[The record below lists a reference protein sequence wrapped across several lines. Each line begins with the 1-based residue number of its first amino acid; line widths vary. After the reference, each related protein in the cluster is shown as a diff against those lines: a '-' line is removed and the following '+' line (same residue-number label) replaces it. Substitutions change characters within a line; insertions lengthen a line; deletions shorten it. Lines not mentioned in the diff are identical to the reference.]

1 MTATT
6 TVRTSRPPRPAGAQ
20 RQAAMRTGGHVV
32 RYAVVSLL
40 ALLFLLPF
48 FIMLKTAVSAPADIA
63 SRQFVLWPSEPDWSA
78 FARVF
83 DDPMFLR
90 SMLNSAV
97 MAVVL
102 TTGQIV
108 VAAMA
113 GYAMARIP
121 NRAAKA
127 LFSAT
132 IVVLLIPAAT
142 TFLPNFLIVARLG
155 WVDTLRGLIVP
166 GLFSAFNVFLFRQ
179 FFLNFPKE
187 LEEAGRLDGLGYFG
201 VFRRV
206 VVPNTL
212 AFASALTVLGF
223 VGAWNAFLWP
233 IVVAGG
239 GSGAVTVQ
247 VYLSSFLTAQTFDY
261 SGLFAAALLSLLP
274 VLLVFVLLQ
283 RWLVRGVAETGMG
296 GS

>member
-1 MTATT
+1 MTAFAQVPRAAGTGR
-6 TVRTSRPPRPAGAQ
+6 RT
-20 RQAAMRTGGHVV
+20 AARVGGNVA
-32 RYAVVSLL
+32 RYTAVTLA

-48 FIMLKTAVSAPADIA
+48 YIMVKTAVSPTTDIA
-63 SRQFVLWPSEPDWSA
+63 SRTFVLWPSDPDWSS
-78 FARVF
+78 FGRVLS
-83 DDPMFLR
+83 DPTFPR
-90 SMLNSAV
+90 AMLNSAV
-97 MAVVL
+97 MAVLL
-102 TTGQIV
+102 TSGQIV

-121 NRAAKA
+121 NRAAKP

-155 WVDTLRGLIVP
+155 WVDSLQGLIVP

-261 SGLFAAALLSLLP
+261 SGLFAAALVSLVP
-274 VLLVFVLLQ
+274 VLLVFLLLQ

-296 GS
+296 GT

>member
-1 MTATT
+1 MTT
-6 TVRTSRPPRPAGAQ
+6 TTHPPVGTARRNAV
-20 RQAAMRTGGHVV
+20 RTGGNVA
-32 RYAVVSLL
+32 RYTAVTLV

-48 FIMLKTAVSAPADIA
+48 YIMVKTAVSPTTDIA
-63 SRQFVLWPSEPDWSA
+63 SRTFVLWPSDPDWSS
-78 FARVF
+78 FTRVLS
-83 DDPMFLR
+83 DPTFPR
-90 SMLNSAV
+90 AMLNSAV

-102 TTGQIV
+102 TGGQIV

-121 NRAAKA
+121 NRAAKP

-155 WVDTLRGLIVP
+155 WVDSLQGLIVP

-261 SGLFAAALLSLLP
+261 SGLFAAALLSLIP
-274 VLLVFVLLQ
+274 VLLVFLLLQ

-296 GS
+296 GT

>member
-1 MTATT
+1 MSTAQLTRS
-6 TVRTSRPPRPAGAQ
+6 VPRAAGAGR
-20 RQAAMRTGGHVV
+20 RQAARAGVNV
-32 RYAVVSLL
+32 ARYLAVTLV

-48 FIMLKTAVSAPADIA
+48 YIMVKTAVSPAADVA
-63 SRQFVLWPSEPDWSA
+63 SRTFVLWPSDPDWSS
-78 FARVF
+78 FSRVLQ
-83 DDPMFLR
+83 DPTFPR
-90 SMLNSAV
+90 AMLNTAV

-102 TTGQIV
+102 TGGQIV
-108 VAAMA
+108 LAAMA

-121 NRAAKA
+121 NRAAKP

-155 WVDTLRGLIVP
+155 WVDSLRGLIIP

-201 VFRRV
+201 VFRRI

-223 VGAWNAFLWP
+223 VGSWNAFLWP
-233 IVVAGG
+233 LVVAGG

-274 VLLVFVLLQ
+274 VLFVFLVLQ

-296 GS
+296 GG

>member
-1 MTATT
+1 MS
-6 TVRTSRPPRPAGAQ
+6 TVDRVHAVRPAG
-20 RQAAMRTGGHVV
+20 TGRRNAVRAGGNVA
-32 RYAVVSLL
+32 RYAAVAVV

-48 FIMLKTAVSAPADIA
+48 YLMVKTAVSPAADIA
-63 SRQFVLWPSEPDWSA
+63 SRTFVLWPSEPDWSV
-78 FARVF
+78 FGRVL
-83 DDPMFLR
+83 DDPTFPR
-90 SMLNSAV
+90 AMLNSAV
-97 MAVVL
+97 MAVLL
-102 TTGQIV
+102 TGGQIV

-113 GYAMARIP
+113 GYALARIP
-121 NRAAKA
+121 NRAAGP

-155 WVDTLRGLIVP
+155 WVDSLRGLIVP

-201 VFRRV
+201 VFRRI

-223 VGAWNAFLWP
+223 VGSWNAFLWP
-233 IVVAGG
+233 LVVAGG

-274 VLLVFVLLQ
+274 VLLVFLLLQ

>member
-1 MTATT
+1 MTTL
-6 TVRTSRPPRPAGAQ
+6 TSPPRAVGEA
-20 RQAAMRTGGHVV
+20 RRTALRTGGNVA
-32 RYAVVSLL
+32 RYAAVTLI

-48 FIMLKTAVSAPADIA
+48 YIMVKTAVSPAADIA
-63 SRQFVLWPSEPDWSA
+63 SRTFVLWPSEPDWSS
-78 FARVF
+78 FSRVLE
-83 DDPMFLR
+83 DPTFGRAMV
-90 SMLNSAV
+90 NSAL

-102 TTGQIV
+102 TGGQIAL
-108 VAAMA
+108 AAMA

-121 NRAAKA
+121 NRAAKP

-142 TFLPNFLIVARLG
+142 TFLPNFLIVASLG
-155 WVDTLRGLIVP
+155 WVDSLRGLIIP

-201 VFRRV
+201 VFRRI

-261 SGLFAAALLSLLP
+261 SGLFAAALLSLVP
-274 VLLVFVLLQ
+274 VLLVFLLLQ

>member
-1 MTATT
+1 MTTLQTA
-6 TVRTSRPPRPAGAQ
+6 PRPVGEARRTAI
-20 RQAAMRTGGHVV
+20 RTGGNVA
-32 RYAVVSLL
+32 RYSAVTIVS
-40 ALLFLLPF
+40 LLFLLPF
-48 FIMLKTAVSAPADIA
+48 YIMVKTAVSPAADIA
-63 SRQFVLWPSEPDWSA
+63 SRTFVLWPSEPDWSS
-78 FARVF
+78 FSRVLE
-83 DDPMFLR
+83 DPTFLR
-90 SMLNSAV
+90 SMVNSAL

-102 TTGQIV
+102 TGGQIV
-108 VAAMA
+108 IAAMA

-121 NRAAKA
+121 NRAAKP

-142 TFLPNFLIVARLG
+142 TFLPNFLIVASLG
-155 WVDTLRGLIVP
+155 WVDSLRGLIIP

-201 VFRRV
+201 VFRRI

-261 SGLFAAALLSLLP
+261 SGLFAAALLSLVP
-274 VLLVFVLLQ
+274 VLLVFLLLQ

-296 GS
+296 GT